1 VFGIFHLPEKFSL
14 FPENN
19 EGAGKMRIQRNKY
32 KNIEIIITII
42 IKSGVS
48 ARRDKPHSL
57 D

>member
-19 EGAGKMRIQRNKY
+19 EGAGKMRLQRNKN